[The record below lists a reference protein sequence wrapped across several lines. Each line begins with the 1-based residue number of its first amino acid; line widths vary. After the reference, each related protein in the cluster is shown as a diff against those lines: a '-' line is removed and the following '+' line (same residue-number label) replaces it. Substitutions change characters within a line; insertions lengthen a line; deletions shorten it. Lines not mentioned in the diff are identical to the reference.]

1 MGKRRIM
8 KLDSGFAAAGIL
20 MTVTQ
25 KRRDDSARGSFL
37 GKELPTGVRLAEGP
51 KGPETSL
58 RRFQ

>member
-37 GKELPTGVRLAEGP
+37 GKELPTGVRIADGN
-51 KGPETSL
+51 
-58 RRFQ
+58 